1 MINLNKFFKIL
12 CFIFTIIFA
21 FSSFSEFAISF
32 EDEETIENENYEI
45 SSLLS
50 SLETNTSPS
59 KEPATSSTHIIAIDR
74 NSSRILFE
82 KNAYTKTP
90 MASTTK
96 IITAIIAIE
105 ECKLDEMV
113 KISSKAAT
121 TNGSTLGITKGT
133 QMSMRDLLYGLMLR
147 SGNDCAVAIAEHI
160 GSNVENFS
168 NIMNEKAKQIGLSNS
183 NFVTPHGLD
192 DPNHYTTAYE
202 LAILTNYA
210 LNNKTFLEIVG
221 TKTTTVNCGNIVKTI
236 SNTNELLGN
245 YDGVYGVKTGF
256 TFGAGRC
263 LVTAC
268 KKNNLD
274 IIVVVLGADTK
285 KIRTTDSVKVL
296 NYVFANYTNYDIKNL
311 IHENFEQFKSYFK
324 NNIIVEKS
332 TDICNLELSAPKNT
346 AFPLQKNEFS
356 NIDLKI
362 FTINKLTAPRLANTK
377 IGVLNVQVD
386 NEILLSL
393 DVLLQ
398 NNINKKTWQIY
409 YLEILQN
416 FFKL

>member
-1 MINLNKFFKIL
+1 MNKFFRIL
-12 CFIFTIIFA
+12 CFIFTIIFV
-21 FSSFSEFAISF
+21 FSSFSPFAICF
-32 EDEETIENENYEI
+32 ENEETIENENYEI

-59 KEPATSSTHIIAIDR
+59 KEPETNSTHIIAIDR

-105 ECKLDEMV
+105 ECKLDEIV
-113 KISSKAAT
+113 EISSKAAS

-133 QMSMRDLLYGLMLR
+133 TMSIRDLLYGLMLR

-160 GSNVENFS
+160 GGSLENFS
-168 NIMNEKAKQIGLSNS
+168 NIMNSKAKQIGLNNS

-210 LNNKTFLEIVG
+210 LNNKTFLEIVK
-221 TKTTTVNCGNIVKTI
+221 TKTTTVNCGNNIKTI

-245 YDGVYGVKTGF
+245 YEGVYGVKTGF

-268 KKNNLD
+268 KRNNLD

-296 NYVFANYTNYDIKNL
+296 NYVFTNYTNYDIKD
-311 IHENFEQFKSYFK
+311 IIYENFEQFESYFK
-324 NNIIVEKS
+324 NNIIIEKS
-332 TDICNLELSAPKNT
+332 TDTCDLKLSSPTNT
-346 AFPLQKNEFS
+346 TFPLQKNEFS

-362 FTINKLTAPRLANTK
+362 FSINKLTAPTLANTK
-377 IGVLNVQVD
+377 IGVLNVQLGH
-386 NEILLSL
+386 EILISL
-393 DVLLQ
+393 DILLN

>member
-1 MINLNKFFKIL
+1 MVLSSFFYSSL
-12 CFIFTIIFA
+12 CF
-21 FSSFSEFAISF
+21 
-32 EDEETIENENYEI
+32 ENEEPEEYEI
-45 SSLLS
+45 SSLLT
-50 SLETNTSPS
+50 SLEASSAVS
-59 KEPATSSTHIIAIDR
+59 KEPDTDSAHIIAIDR

-82 KNAYTKTP
+82 KKAYEITP

-96 IITAIIAIE
+96 ILTAIIALEKCNLEDI
-105 ECKLDEMV
+105 V
-113 KISSKAAT
+113 TISGKAAST
-121 TNGSTLGITKGT
+121 SGSTLGITKNT

-160 GSNVENFS
+160 GGDTNNFS
-168 NIMNEKAKQIGLSNS
+168 NIMNEKAKQIGLINS

-202 LAILTNYA
+202 LAILTDYA
-210 LNNKTFLEIVG
+210 LNNKTFLEIVN
-221 TKTTTVNCGNIVKTI
+221 TKTTTVICSNTPRTI

-274 IIVVVLGADTK
+274 VIVVVLGANTK

-296 NYVFANYTNYDIKNL
+296 NYIFANYENYDIQS
-311 IHENFEQFKSYFK
+311 IIYENFDEFKTYFK
-324 NNIIVEKS
+324 QNMTLEKS
-332 TDICNLELSAPKNT
+332 RDTIDLRLSPPQNT
-346 AFPLQKNEFS
+346 IFPLLKTEFS
-356 NIDLKI
+356 NIDFQI
-362 FTINKLTAPRLANTK
+362 FSLNKLSAPINYDTK
-377 IGVLNVQVD
+377 IGVLNVKTN
-386 NEILLSL
+386 NEILLDL
-393 DVLLQ
+393 DILIN
-398 NNINKKTWQIY
+398 NNINRKTWQIY
-409 YLEILQN
+409 YLEIFQN

>member
-1 MINLNKFFKIL
+1 MNRFFKII
-12 CFIFTIIFA
+12 CFIFTIIFVCSSLSQLA
-21 FSSFSEFAISF
+21 FSF
-32 EDEETIENENYEI
+32 ENEETDGSENYEI

-59 KEPATSSTHIIAIDR
+59 KEPETSSTHIIAIDR

-82 KNAYTKTP
+82 KNAYDKTP

-96 IITAIIAIE
+96 IITAIISIE
-105 ECKLDEMV
+105 QCKLDEMV
-113 KISSKAAT
+113 EISSKAAS

-133 QMSMRDLLYGLMLR
+133 KMSMRDLLYGLMLR

-160 GSNVENFS
+160 GGDVDNFS

-210 LNNKTFLEIVG
+210 LNNKTFLEIVS
-221 TKTTTVNCGNIVKTI
+221 TKTTTVSCGNVVKTI

-245 YDGVYGVKTGF
+245 YEGIYGVKTGF

-268 KKNNLD
+268 KRNNLD
-274 IIVVVLGADTK
+274 IIVVVLGANTK

-296 NYVFANYTNYDIKNL
+296 NYVFANYTNYDIQNV
-311 IHENFEQFKSYFK
+311 IYENFDEFASYVKS
-324 NNIIVEKS
+324 NIIIEKS
-332 TDICNLELSAPKNT
+332 TDTCTLELSSPNNT
-346 AFPLQKNEFS
+346 IFPLQKSEIA

-362 FTINKLTAPRLANTK
+362 FSISKLSAPVSSNTK
-377 IGVLNVQVD
+377 VGVLNVQLD

-393 DVLLQ
+393 DILLK

>member
-1 MINLNKFFKIL
+1 MNKFFRIL
-12 CFIFTIIFA
+12 CFIFTIIFV
-21 FSSFSEFAISF
+21 FSSFSPFAICF
-32 EDEETIENENYEI
+32 ENEETIENENYEI

-59 KEPATSSTHIIAIDR
+59 KEPETNSTHIIAIDR

-105 ECKLDEMV
+105 KCKLDEIV
-113 KISSKAAT
+113 EISSKAASI
-121 TNGSTLGITKGT
+121 NGSTLGITKGT
-133 QMSMRDLLYGLMLR
+133 NISIRDLLYGLMLR

-160 GSNVENFS
+160 GGSLENFS
-168 NIMNEKAKQIGLSNS
+168 NIMNSKAKQIGLSNS

-210 LNNKTFLEIVG
+210 LNNKTFLEIVK
-221 TKTTTVNCGNIVKTI
+221 TKTTTVNCGNNIKTI

-245 YDGVYGVKTGF
+245 YEGVYGVKTGF

-268 KKNNLD
+268 KRNNLD

-296 NYVFANYTNYDIKNL
+296 NYVFTNYTNYDIKD
-311 IHENFEQFKSYFK
+311 IIYENFEQFESYFK
-324 NNIIVEKS
+324 NNIIIEKS
-332 TDICNLELSAPKNT
+332 TDTCDLKLSSPTNT
-346 AFPLQKNEFS
+346 TFPLQKNEFS

-362 FTINKLTAPRLANTK
+362 FSINKLTAPTLANTK
-377 IGVLNVQVD
+377 IGVLNVQLGH
-386 NEILLSL
+386 EILISL
-393 DVLLQ
+393 DILLN